1 MMLDAQ
7 PDITVVGEAST
18 GRQVLAAMSRDDP
31 DVVVMDIRM
40 PDLDGLE
47 ATRRLTAAGSRAAV
61 LVLTTFD
68 LDQYVYDA
76 LRVGAAGFLLKDGTS
91 EQLAHAVRTV
101 AAGDAMLAPAVTRR
115 LIADFCSRPRRFHA
129 DGQPGG
135 LTERELGVVRELA
148 RGCSNGEIA
157 RQLYLSEA
165 TVKSH
170 IARILA
176 KLHLRDRVQV
186 VIYAYEH
193 GLVDNA
199 PTD

>member
-7 PDITVVGEAST
+7 PDVRVVGEAST

-76 LRVGAAGFLLKDGTS
+76 LRVGAAAS
-91 EQLAHAVRTV
+91 
-101 AAGDAMLAPAVTRR
+101 
-115 LIADFCSRPRRFHA
+115 CSRTARASSSPTPYERSRPVTPCSRR
-129 DGQPGG
+129 PSLGG
-135 LTERELGVVRELA
+135 
-148 RGCSNGEIA
+148 
-157 RQLYLSEA
+157 
-165 TVKSH
+165 
-170 IARILA
+170 
-176 KLHLRDRVQV
+176 
-186 VIYAYEH
+186 
-193 GLVDNA
+193 
-199 PTD
+199 